1 MNKRKLT
8 YFFSSMIFF
17 SSLTPLISQPFG
29 YPYDPYSDDLPPL
42 SSPYVKPQEME
53 PSPGFPQ
60 RTSLPPSA
68 KYLNQPRPLLSEPLS
83 QKSSSTF
90 GQREEDFDQE
100 KIAEIL
106 DFWFGPLRSASSFPI
121 NKVALWEGDK
131 QLNDQLKKRFF
142 QDYQKGAQGEY
153 LSWRKTPKGLLAL
166 ILLLDIFPRHFFPGD
181 AKMFATD
188 KIALALAQEGIQNGQ
203 DLELFPVER
212 LFFYMP
218 FQHSEDVKMQ
228 LLSVK
233 LYQELAKQSPEEIR
247 PLIHEFFV
255 LAVKHQETIE
265 NFGRFPHR
273 NLPLKR
279 ESTIKENQYLQKQ
292 SALRY

>member
-1 MNKRKLT
+1 
-8 YFFSSMIFF
+8 
-17 SSLTPLISQPFG
+17 
-29 YPYDPYSDDLPPL
+29 
-42 SSPYVKPQEME
+42 
-53 PSPGFPQ
+53 
-60 RTSLPPSA
+60 
-68 KYLNQPRPLLSEPLS
+68 
-83 QKSSSTF
+83 
-90 GQREEDFDQE
+90 
-100 KIAEIL
+100 
-106 DFWFGPLRSASSFPI
+106 
-121 NKVALWEGDK
+121 
-131 QLNDQLKKRFF
+131 
-142 QDYQKGAQGEY
+142 
-153 LSWRKTPKGLLAL
+153 
-166 ILLLDIFPRHFFPGD
+166 
-181 AKMFATD
+181 
-188 KIALALAQEGIQNGQ
+188 
-203 DLELFPVER
+203 
-212 LFFYMP
+212 MP